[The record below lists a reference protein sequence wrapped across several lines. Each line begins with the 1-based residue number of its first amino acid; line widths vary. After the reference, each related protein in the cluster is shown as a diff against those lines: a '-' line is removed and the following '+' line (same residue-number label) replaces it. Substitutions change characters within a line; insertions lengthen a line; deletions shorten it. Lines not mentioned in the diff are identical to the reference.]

1 MEKKSPSGKA
11 EVIWNEK
18 LKTDQSKMPEEHWLN
33 KKAGIFWHVLY
44 AVCIEIEKH
53 EGEK

>member
-18 LKTDQSKMPEEHWLN
+18 LKTDQSKMRKN
-33 KKAGIFWHVLY
+33 IG
-44 AVCIEIEKH
+44 
-53 EGEK
+53 